1 MNTNQLVPLVRKTK
15 YGWVARIENENKR
28 EVWESWTDY
37 SCPDRALRV
46 AEASIPAAMK
56 YV

>member
-15 YGWVARIENENKR
+15 YGWVARIEDENKR

-46 AEASIPAAMK
+46 AEASIPATME